1 MWNKAQGDSQDH
13 SAGRVALAWSDLPD
27 RPCFVSDPPLP
38 LTPASFG
45 LFSLYRHPWM
55 VLSAAVPNAALSSFL
70 VFFFFF
76 KCGPFSKYCFCVSYF
91 GHEACGILAPQ
102 PGIESK
108 PATLEG
114 LNHWTVREVPL
125 PYHPNG
131 EAASHS

>member
-70 VFFFFF
+70 VFVFFFF
-76 KCGPFSKYCFCVSYF
+76 NVDHFQSIASVLV
-91 GHEACGILAPQ
+91 ILAMRHV
-102 PGIESK
+102 GS
-108 PATLEG
+108 
-114 LNHWTVREVPL
+114 
-125 PYHPNG
+125 
-131 EAASHS
+131 